1 MNNSA
6 IARATRSP
14 LEIELPA
21 PAPPGQQEQQQ
32 KPLIMKSEIAP
43 ATFRD
48 RASLTVCRSCGH
60 RGLMPVVDLG
70 RTALVD
76 TLVPP
81 EKLGGPENKYPLAIG
96 FCSSCS
102 LVQTLDTVPPHE
114 VFHEDYTYYA
124 SFSETWLDH
133 CRRNALNLI
142 EMRKLDSSS
151 LVIEIASN
159 DGYLL
164 KNFVERQI
172 PVLGI
177 DACPGP
183 VRAARKI
190 GVPTMH
196 AFFDR
201 DLAIHLAAEGQRAD
215 VVIANNVMA
224 HVADLNGFVAGIRTV
239 LKDDGVLVT
248 ESPYVRDLIEHNE
261 FDTMYHEHLCYY
273 SVTAL
278 DHLFRRHGLFL
289 NDIERIPTHGGSI
302 RSYVARHEDVKD
314 SVGRILQE
322 ERAIGVDSYRF
333 YETFGTRVEGIKQ
346 QMLDLL
352 HELKRQGKRIAAYG
366 ASAKGSTMLSYLGAG
381 PELIEFVVDRNVHK
395 QGKFMPGV
403 HNPIY
408 GPEAIAQRKP
418 DYLLLLVWNL
428 KDEIMRQQ
436 DAFRKAGGKFIVPVP
451 SPTII

>member
-1 MNNSA
+1 MH
-6 IARATRSP
+6 
-14 LEIELPA
+14 EL
-21 PAPPGQQEQQQ
+21 
-32 KPLIMKSEIAP
+32 MKSELDA
-43 ATFRD
+43 ATFEE
-48 RASLTVCRSCGH
+48 RAARAACRSCGH

-81 EKLGGPENKYPLAIG
+81 ARLNEPEAKYPLAIG
-96 FCSSCS
+96 FCTSCS
-102 LVQTLDTVPPHE
+102 LLQTLDTVPPHE

-124 SFSETWLDH
+124 SFSETWLEH

-142 EMRKLDSSS
+142 ERYRLGGDS
-151 LVIEIASN
+151 LVVELASN

-164 KNFVERQI
+164 RNFVGKGI

-177 DACPGP
+177 DPCPGP
-183 VRAARKI
+183 VAAARKI
-190 GVPTMH
+190 GVPTLCD
-196 AFFDR
+196 FFGR
-201 DLAIHLAAEGQRAD
+201 ELANKLAAENTLAD

-224 HVADLNGFVAGIRTV
+224 HVADLNGFVAGIRTI

-273 SVTAL
+273 SVTAQ

-302 RSYVARHEDVKD
+302 RSYVGRREDASD
-314 SVGRILQE
+314 SVRQLLAE
-322 ERAIGVDSYRF
+322 EKELGVDSYHF
-333 YETFGTRVEGIKQ
+333 YGTFGERVERTKEQ
-346 QMLDLL
+346 LQELL
-352 HELKRQGKRIAAYG
+352 HGLKRDGKRVAAYG
-366 ASAKGSTMLSYLGAG
+366 ASAKGSTMLSYLNAG
-381 PELIEFVVDRNVHK
+381 PELVEFVVDRNVHK

-408 GPEAIAQRKP
+408 GPEAIAQRRP

-436 DAFRKAGGKFIVPVP
+436 DAFRRAGGKFIIPIP
-451 SPTII
+451 SPVIV